1 MVIRK
6 ATSVPWGVMIVETG
20 VPSNLVMSGGPAVEV
35 LEAGLG
41 GTVSVVVVTPGSEV
55 GSPVGPPV
63 GGMTGAVLTVV
74 LALRL
79 PAEKTAVE

>member
-6 ATSVPWGVMIVETG
+6 ATSVPWGLMIVETG

-35 LEAGLG
+35 LELGLG
-41 GTVSVVVVTPGSEV
+41 GIVSVVVVTTRSEV
-55 GSPVGPPV
+55 GTPVGTPV
-63 GGMTGAVLTVV
+63 GGMIGAVLTVV
-74 LALRL
+74 LAVRL